1 MEYHLE
7 YEFAA
12 CMVLLAVM
20 FFFFGKERLYQ
31 INGKIFAVFLFALLI
46 DLLADMA
53 MTYEKESVYQ
63 MNHQMYAIV
72 HSLHQINQVLL
83 GWLFAVY
90 GMSQVGLFN
99 KKNYCLGVFV
109 AIPGLAGVIAIAGNL
124 FMQFTSRNSGM
135 EDITMNLIEG
145 IIVFYS
151 VFCIG
156 VMIKKRKKVHK
167 IEFFVLFLQPVAVV
181 IAEAVQ
187 SQYSQYRI
195 TVPMVVF
202 ATLMIYMAFQNPD
215 IYTDG
220 LTGLYRRNAFLEI
233 LENRLRN
240 HQYAELLII
249 DLNEMKAVNELIG
262 NHGVNQL
269 LKDIAEYLLSL
280 RNEKKELFRVDGDN
294 FIFLL
299 DHEDPELAETVR
311 QRFCEEWDINDGRIK
326 LTASISRIAISN
338 YLNNPNL
345 IMEFIE
351 KVTSYT
357 KKQGRGS
364 FVDVDEEV
372 SNELMRSIKIEKVIR
387 NLKEEEVVVYYQP
400 IYSISKDRIIGMES
414 LVRIQ
419 NEELGMLFPD
429 EFISIAERTGMINF
443 LGMVVLE
450 KTCMFIMEHELCERG
465 LEFVDVNLS
474 TIQCMQ
480 RGLAAKI
487 EAVLKKYQIPPEVLV
502 LEITES
508 AVISSKDRL
517 HRLMQR
523 LSEQGV
529 RFSMDDYGSG
539 YSNSG
544 SIVDLQLK
552 TIKLD
557 KLMLW
562 DSMDNERAKVI
573 YTNTVQMFQKL
584 QFLTVAEGAE
594 NEEQLAFLKSVQ
606 VDYVQGYYFSRPVPG
621 QKIVSMFAS

>member
-1 MEYHLE
+1 MEFRLE

-12 CMVLLAVM
+12 CVVLLAVM

-31 INGKIFAVFLFALLI
+31 INGKIFAVFLFALLL
-46 DLLADMA
+46 DLLADIGMA
-53 MTYEKESVYQ
+53 YEEESVYQ
-63 MNHQMYAIV
+63 MSLQMHEIL
-72 HSLHQINQVLL
+72 HSLHQVNQMLL
-83 GWLFAVY
+83 AWLFTVY

-99 KKNYCLGVFV
+99 RKNYRLGISV
-109 AIPGLAGVIAIAGNL
+109 ALPGIVGVIVVARSLILTFVTKENSIGNSSTY
-124 FMQFTSRNSGM
+124 FV
-135 EDITMNLIEG
+135 EG
-145 IIVFYS
+145 IILFYLL
-151 VFCIG
+151 FCML
-156 VMIKKRKKVHK
+156 VMIKKHKKMRRL
-167 IEFFVLFLQPVAVV
+167 EFIVLFLQPIAVV
-181 IAEAVQ
+181 GAERFQ
-187 SQYSQYRI
+187 SMYPEYRI
-195 TVPMVVF
+195 VIPMVVF

-215 IYTDG
+215 IYIDG

-240 HQYAELLII
+240 HRYAELLII
-249 DLNEMKAVNELIG
+249 DLNEMKSVNELIG
-262 NHGVNQL
+262 NQGVNQL
-269 LKDIAEYLLSL
+269 LQTIAQYLQNL
-280 RNEKKELFRVDGDN
+280 RKEKKELFRVDGDN

-299 DHEDPELAETVR
+299 DHEDSELAETVR
-311 QRFCEEWDINDGRIK
+311 QRFQEEWDINGGRIK
-326 LTASISRIAISN
+326 LTASISRIAISK
-338 YLNNPNL
+338 YLSNPNL

-364 FVDVDEEV
+364 FVDVNDEV
-372 SNELMRSIKIEKVIR
+372 SNELMRSIQIEKVIR
-387 NLKEEEVVVYYQP
+387 NLKEEEVIVFYQP

-419 NEELGMLFPD
+419 NKELGMLFPD
-429 EFISIAERTGMINF
+429 EFIGIAERTGMINF
-443 LGMVVLE
+443 LGMTVLE
-450 KTCMFIMEHELCERG
+450 KTCEFIMEHHLCERG

-480 RGLAAKI
+480 RGLADKI
-487 EAVLKKYQIPPEVLV
+487 EGILEKYQVPPEVLV

-517 HRLMQR
+517 HRLMER
-523 LSEQGV
+523 LAKQGV

-562 DSMDNERAKVI
+562 DSMDNEKAKVI

-594 NEEQLAFLKSVQ
+594 NEDQLAFLKSVN

-621 QKIVSMFAS
+621 QKILSMFA